1 MIIKRSR
8 PIASDVEFLVDK
20 KLSRPITKMETT
32 AAISNAILPG
42 DWLLD
47 SNMLQCTK
55 SDFEFVT
62 HPFYCGYTINPQ
74 FLTDFSD
81 VDIYGSITNDYLTAP
96 NSVQDF
102 VSEEYPTWF

>member
-1 MIIKRSR
+1 M
-8 PIASDVEFLVDK
+8 DK

-81 VDIYGSITNDYLTAP
+81 VDIYRPVSNNDLAAP
-96 NSVQDF
+96 NPVQDF
-102 VSEEYPTWF
+102 VSEEYPARF